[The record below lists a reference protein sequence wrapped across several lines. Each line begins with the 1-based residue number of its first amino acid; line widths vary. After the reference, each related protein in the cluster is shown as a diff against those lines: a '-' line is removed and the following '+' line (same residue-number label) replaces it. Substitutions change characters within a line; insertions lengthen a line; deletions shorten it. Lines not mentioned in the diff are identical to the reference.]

1 MCLTAERQ
9 VSTIVVEKG
18 TKGLSFGKLE
28 DKMGW
33 NCSPTAAVNFDDCR
47 VPKRNLLGSPGIGF
61 KIAMKGLDGG
71 RINIGSC
78 SLGGA
83 LSAYEKAVEY
93 IKTRKQF
100 GKTLSQFQHLQFKV
114 AEMYTYLTAS
124 RLMIRNAAK
133 MLDMNVI
140 FSVSFLFIFEKK
152 HPELTLYSA
161 MAKNFATDKCF
172 DVRIIF

>member
-1 MCLTAERQ
+1 MIKAFISGGSVNDIYFVMCLTGEKQ
-9 VSTIVVEKG
+9 VSTIIVEKG

-33 NCSPTAAVNFDDCR
+33 NCSPTAMVMFDDCR
-47 VPKRNLLGSPGIGF
+47 VPKRNLISTPGIGF

-83 LSAYEKAVEY
+83 LFSYEKAVEY

-114 AEMYTYLTAS
+114 AEMYTNLVAS
-124 RLMIRNAAK
+124 RLMIRNAARL
-133 MLDMNVI
+133 LDMNVI
-140 FSVSFLFIFEKK
+140 
-152 HPELTLYSA
+152 T
-161 MAKNFATDKCF
+161 
-172 DVRIIF
+172 